1 MGYNS
6 GRWRRHTEMCVIS
19 ARPWKKGACI
29 SVKKAC
35 LLLLCAALLLGLC
48 ACGGTKEYT
57 AETYAF
63 DTVISLTAYCGSRE
77 EFETLRSAV
86 FGRMQELHKK
96 FDIYNEYEGLN
107 NLCTVNRLAGQA
119 VPVDGDILELLASAL
134 QAEKLTGGRVNIAMG
149 RLFGLW
155 KEARD
160 TGVLPAEDAIRE
172 AMLHGDPA
180 DVLLDRE
187 NGTVT
192 LRDPEMA
199 LDVGAVAKGWAAGQA
214 VRAADELER
223 TNFVLSAGGNVVVRG
238 LVKDRLWKVGIRD
251 PLSQDGTGHAAV
263 VEATDMALVTSGGYE
278 RNLTVDGRTYCHI
291 IDPQTGWPAD
301 KVLSATAVCEDSGR
315 ADALSTALFLM
326 DAEEGIAFARE
337 NGFRAIVIDR
347 EGTVW
352 DSEDR

>member
-1 MGYNS
+1 M
-6 GRWRRHTEMCVIS
+6 
-19 ARPWKKGACI
+19 
-29 SVKKAC
+29 KKAC

-192 LRDPEMA
+192 LRDP
-199 LDVGAVAKGWAAGQA
+199 
-214 VRAADELER
+214 
-223 TNFVLSAGGNVVVRG
+223 
-238 LVKDRLWKVGIRD
+238 
-251 PLSQDGTGHAAV
+251 
-263 VEATDMALVTSGGYE
+263 
-278 RNLTVDGRTYCHI
+278 
-291 IDPQTGWPAD
+291 
-301 KVLSATAVCEDSGR
+301 
-315 ADALSTALFLM
+315 
-326 DAEEGIAFARE
+326 
-337 NGFRAIVIDR
+337 
-347 EGTVW
+347 
-352 DSEDR
+352 